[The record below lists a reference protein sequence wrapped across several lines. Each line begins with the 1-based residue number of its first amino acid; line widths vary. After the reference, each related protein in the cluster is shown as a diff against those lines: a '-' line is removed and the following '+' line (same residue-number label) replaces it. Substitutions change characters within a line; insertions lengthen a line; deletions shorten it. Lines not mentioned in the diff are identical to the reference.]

1 MANWDA
7 WFPLYVGEFVVGTR
21 HLPAAAVGCY
31 INIICHYW
39 VYGAPPDDEVEL
51 ARIAGADSLEQ
62 WRAVALKLRPL
73 FSVKGGRWKHKR
85 IAIELENAQKRYAKA
100 AKNGSLGG
108 LKKARNIKDLARV
121 TSFSLG
127 SKSKGLPST
136 NNNNNKETLTACE
149 SLESGP
155 SAPLPTLLSAGR
167 SSPPRGADAQL
178 IPEIPKHVLCP
189 HAEILALWAEVLPEL
204 PRHDPHQWHET
215 RRAHLQARWRET
227 AVLKGWKS
235 PGEGLAYLRALFA
248 FIGTSKFLT
257 GKVPARG
264 DAVPFMAELEWVAK
278 RANWA
283 KIVEGK
289 YHQEIA

>member
-1 MANWDA
+1 MAAWDA
-7 WFPLYVGEFVVGTR
+7 WFPFYVGDYLAATQRLTAQEHGTYV
-21 HLPAAAVGCY
+21 LLILDGWMNGP
-31 INIICHYW
+31 
-39 VYGAPPDDEVEL
+39 PPDDPATLAKIARATPEEWAKLDPAMRPFFKIRRGRWIHTRIEVE
-51 ARIAGADSLEQ
+51 RK
-62 WRAVALKLRPL
+62 RAQ
-73 FSVKGGRWKHKR
+73 
-85 IAIELENAQKRYAKA
+85 NRYESA

-108 LKKARNIKDLARV
+108 LKKQLNHKLASDP
-121 TSFSLG
+121 TFSLVA
-127 SKSKGLPST
+127 K
-136 NNNNNKETLTACE
+136 
-149 SLESGP
+149 
-155 SAPLPTLLSAGR
+155 R
-167 SSPPRGADAQL
+167 YRPPEGADVPERA
-178 IPEIPKHVLCP
+178 PEIPKHVPCP

-283 KIVEGK
+283 KIIEGK
-289 YHQEIA
+289 YHQEVA

>member
-1 MANWDA
+1 MAAWDA
-7 WFPLYVGEFVVGTR
+7 WFPFYVGDYLAATQRLTAEEHGTYV
-21 HLPAAAVGCY
+21 LLILDSWTNGP
-31 INIICHYW
+31 
-39 VYGAPPDDEVEL
+39 PPDDPATLAKIARATLEGWVKLDPILRPFFKIRRGHWVHTRIEVE
-51 ARIAGADSLEQ
+51 RK
-62 WRAVALKLRPL
+62 RAQV
-73 FSVKGGRWKHKR
+73 
-85 IAIELENAQKRYAKA
+85 RYEKA
-100 AKNGSLGG
+100 AGNGRAGG
-108 LKKARNIKDLARV
+108 LKRAARAAAANRQ
-121 TSFSLG
+121 
-127 SKSKGLPST
+127 
-136 NNNNNKETLTACE
+136 
-149 SLESGP
+149 
-155 SAPLPTLLSAGR
+155 
-167 SSPPRGADAQL
+167 SPPERAVPERAVPERADVPERA
-178 IPEIPKHVLCP
+178 PEIPKHVPCP

-289 YHQEIA
+289 YHQEVA